1 MIEERISTKSKNK
14 KWKIL
19 MNLHSDTINKDFN
32 EKVEEVDIVE
42 EYVEEILRKLV
53 LNINDTSDK

>member
-1 MIEERISTKSKNK
+1 
-14 KWKIL
+14 

-32 EKVEEVDIVE
+32 EKVEEVAIVE

-53 LNINDTSDK
+53 LNINDTYDK

>member
-1 MIEERISTKSKNK
+1 MNKEFLPNEKIE
-14 KWKIL
+14 KWKVVVK
-19 MNLHSDTINKDFN
+19 LHSDTINKDFN

-53 LNINDTSDK
+53 LNINDTYDK

>member
-1 MIEERISTKSKNK
+1 MK
-14 KWKIL
+14 
-19 MNLHSDTINKDFN
+19 LHSDTINKDFN

>member
-14 KWKIL
+14 KWKIV

-32 EKVEEVDIVE
+32 EKVEEVDMVE

>member
-1 MIEERISTKSKNK
+1 
-14 KWKIL
+14 

>member
-14 KWKIL
+14 KWKIV